1 MATIRSMVTLSL
13 TEPGSTAVL
22 LGVIGVL
29 LAGCAVFTRALD
41 RIGVPVVLIFLVMG
55 MLGGSEGLGRIDFND
70 YHFAYR
76 VGTVALILIL
86 FDGGLNTSWRSIRSA
101 AAPAGLLAT
110 LGVVGTAGLLAL
122 AGRALGLSWTE
133 ALLIG
138 AIVSS
143 TDAAAVFAVLRGGS
157 LKLRERVGRTIEV
170 ESCLNDPMAV
180 ILTLGV
186 IEAIRNS
193 WDVSWGLMA
202 VQVPVQLVIGAAVG
216 ALMGLVTRFIVV
228 HARMSNGGLFPV
240 VTTAGAVTAYGLATT
255 AYGSGFL
262 AVFVCG
268 AVLGNG
274 ELPYRLGLRR
284 IHDAAAWMSQVVMF
298 LMLGLLV
305 YPSQLVPVA
314 GIGLLLGLV
323 LAIVVR
329 PLVVLAC
336 LAPFRWPVRESG
348 YIGWVGLRGAVPIIL
363 ATFPVMEGLPEAAR
377 VFHMVF
383 FIVVLSALVPGA
395 SIVPMAR
402 RLRVSLPGRAEPAAA
417 IELNSLKHLSGDIK
431 VYHIHPSVAVCGATL
446 AEIAFPPGASA
457 VLVVRDQQL
466 IAARGHTQLL
476 EGDHVYVFCQPE
488 DEPLIGLMFGDALS
502 S

>member
-1 MATIRSMVTLSL
+1 VTIALA
-13 TEPGSTAVL
+13 EPGATAIL
-22 LGVIGVL
+22 LAVIGVL
-29 LAGCAVFTRALD
+29 LAACAVFTRALD
-41 RIGVPVVLIFLVMG
+41 RVGVPVVLIFLVMG
-55 MLGGSEGLGRIDFND
+55 MLGGSEGIGGIDFSD

-76 VGTVALILIL
+76 VGTVALCLIL

-101 AAPAGLLAT
+101 AAPAGILAT
-110 LGVVGTAGLLAL
+110 VGVVGTAALVAL

-157 LKLRERVGRTIEV
+157 MKLRERVGRTIEV

-186 IEAIRNS
+186 IAAIRTDGNL
-193 WDVSWGLMA
+193 SWGLLA
-202 VQVPVQLVIGAAVG
+202 LQVPAQLLVGAGIGAA
-216 ALMGLVTRFIVV
+216 MGWLTRMIVV
-228 HARMSNGGLFPV
+228 HGRMSNGGLFPV
-240 VTTAGAVTAYGLATT
+240 VTTAGAMTAYGLATT

-268 AVLGNG
+268 VVLGNG

-305 YPSQLVPVA
+305 FPSQLVPVA

-329 PLVVLAC
+329 PLVVLVC
-336 LAPFRWPVRESG
+336 LAAFRWPLRETG

-377 VFHMVF
+377 VFHLVF

-402 RLRVSLPGRAEPAAA
+402 RLGVSLPGRSEPAAA

-446 AEIAFPPGASA
+446 AEVAFPPGASA

-476 EGDHVYVFCQPE
+476 EGDHVYVFCQAE
-488 DEPLIGLMFGDALS
+488 DEPLIGLMFGDAMNA
-502 S
+502 